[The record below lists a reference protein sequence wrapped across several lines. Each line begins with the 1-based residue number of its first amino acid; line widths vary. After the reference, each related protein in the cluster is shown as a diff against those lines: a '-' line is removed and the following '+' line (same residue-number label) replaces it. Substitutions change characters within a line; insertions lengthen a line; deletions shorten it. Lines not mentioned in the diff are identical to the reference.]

1 MRALAFAV
9 FILVAAV
16 IGACG
21 GDDTIDDPIIG
32 VDAGV
37 PVPDAAAE
45 VPDAAVGQ
53 SCKTSPTFELGS
65 GVREWQPVNDGDL
78 LYLYR
83 GPQGGYMIYLSVR
96 AKGLDRSLIY
106 VDYTEHRQDTGQLI
120 GEGQWKV
127 QLTNDIGSGWWERVG
142 IWGEIE
148 PEFWT
153 KPSIARGHTVTVK
166 AKLTDKNGCTIDKL
180 GWTVNVYPDPPM

>member
-1 MRALAFAV
+1 MRALAFAA
-9 FILVAAV
+9 FILIAAV

-21 GDDTIDDPIIG
+21 GDDTIDDPITG

-83 GPQGGYMIYLSVR
+83 GPQGGYMVYLSVH
-96 AKGLDRSLIY
+96 AIGFDPTNSTLCYKLHV
-106 VDYTEHRQDTGQLI
+106 VDTNKDA
-120 GEGQWKV
+120 GEGCWNIR
-127 QLTNDIGSGWWERVG
+127 LPNDLGGGMYERLGV
-142 IWGEIE
+142 WGQVDQS
-148 PEFWT
+148 FWT
-153 KPSIARGHTVTVK
+153 TVGQIRGHTLRVQTE
-166 AKLTDKNGCTIDKL
+166 LTDPHGCKATD
-180 GWTVNVYPDPPM
+180 GWTVNMSPDKPE